1 MFLLS
6 LKFKRDDKEFK
17 KQAKMSTR
25 ILSRID
31 LLSSISSKFGSNA
44 ISKGPTSCTGEGGRC
59 RPGSRARPSHAA
71 VSEESCG
78 VLSKRPSMKDFFSST
93 RTSCT
98 DMSSN
103 LSSSSV
109 QSFEENTSSTSSR
122 LLDQEVQQQEE
133 IVSSGALNEEWGHF
147 VDFQEEPDV
156 SWVDALLNR
165 HAQKRKAQ
173 QRV

>member
-1 MFLLS
+1 M
-6 LKFKRDDKEFK
+6 
-17 KQAKMSTR
+17 T
-25 ILSRID
+25 
-31 LLSSISSKFGSNA
+31 
-44 ISKGPTSCTGEGGRC
+44 
-59 RPGSRARPSHAA
+59 
-71 VSEESCG
+71 
-78 VLSKRPSMKDFFSST
+78 DFFSST

-122 LLDQEVQQQEE
+122 LLDQEVQQEEE